1 MFRLL
6 KGNKK
11 IVGLILYCLSI
22 IAIIIASI
30 IIYNKYIDSIEHH
43 AKIFVNSNDSFDKFV
58 YYGKLSAMYNI
69 LSGILLGGFLIAEIS
84 YLILLE
90 KKYIKKQI
98 VYSIIISLILIAN
111 VMLQVINPLI
121 FAPQNLYALIL
132 IIGIVLIVIGI
143 REFRIEKIRKI
154 INKN

>member
-11 IVGLILYCLSI
+11 IIGLILYCLSI
-22 IAIIIASI
+22 IAIITASI
-30 IIYNKYIDSIEHH
+30 VIYNKYIDSIEHY

-98 VYSIIISLILIAN
+98 VYSIII
-111 VMLQVINPLI
+111 
-121 FAPQNLYALIL
+121 
-132 IIGIVLIVIGI
+132 
-143 REFRIEKIRKI
+143 
-154 INKN
+154 